1 MQSSAGR
8 TRPPTAHDHLRTLVP
23 RVSACLAGEATLA
36 LLRTTHTMYKHYTE
50 GDHRASLRWHWYEAP
65 ARYTEAFW
73 EAFRARW
80 PDTNVG
86 TLTLWLT
93 SASNRTLPTLFE
105 RPTPWPS
112 LTRLQL
118 DARTRGPQF
127 VLTVNVWVLHR
138 ACPAL
143 RTVLLRGQVEL
154 TTLRMQVPTTAIP
167 VWAPECWA
175 AIATPVHLPRPRPG
189 ETLPWTTVHCLDL
202 PLPGAHDLFAWLALA
217 SHLKELW
224 IDYKLS
230 PGSQRTM
237 AVPWHALDLPST
249 CHTMRLS
256 GTRAT
261 FQPEHGTDMC
271 LVLTRGLMLG
281 TRHRLRTLAL
291 SNVVFHVL
299 NTRDLPTLRTLELDN
314 SDGFTVTA
322 GDTPRI
328 VWWDPRKDPP
338 LVDEGDVQRHLALV
352 AAGRDNLYTTR
363 TVLRLSAKQ
372 WAFLRAHE
380 GVLRAQCGG
389 GGGGEPVGLRS

>member
-1 MQSSAGR
+1 
-8 TRPPTAHDHLRTLVP
+8 
-23 RVSACLAGEATLA
+23 
-36 LLRTTHTMYKHYTE
+36 MYQHYTE
-50 GDHRASLRWHWYEAP
+50 CERRASLRWHWYESP

-80 PDTNVG
+80 PDTNVD
-86 TLTLWLT
+86 TFTLWLT

-118 DARTRGPQF
+118 DARTRDPRF
-127 VLTVNVWVLHR
+127 ILTVNVWVLHR

-167 VWAPECWA
+167 VWAPECWV
-175 AIATPVHLPRPRPG
+175 AIATPVNLPRPRPG
-189 ETLPWTTVHCLDL
+189 ETLPWTTVHCMDL
-202 PLPGAHDLFAWLALA
+202 PLPGAHDLFDWLAST

-224 IDYKLS
+224 IDYKLL

-237 AVPWHALDLPST
+237 PVPWHALDPPSS
-249 CHTMRLS
+249 CHTLRLS
-256 GTRAT
+256 GTRAA
-261 FQPEHGTDMC
+261 FQPEHGSYLC

-281 TRHRLRTLAL
+281 TRHRLHTLAL

-314 SDGFTVTA
+314 SDGVTVTV
-322 GDTPRI
+322 GQHPRI
-328 VWWDPRKDPP
+328 ERWDPRKDPP
-338 LVDEGDVQRHLALV
+338 LVDEGNVQRHLALV
-352 AAGRDNLYTTR
+352 AAGHDNLYTTR
-363 TVLRLSAKQ
+363 TVLGLSAKQ

-380 GVLRAQCGG
+380 GMLRAVWSGG
-389 GGGGEPVGLRS
+389 GPVDLGS

>member
-8 TRPPTAHDHLRTLVP
+8 TRPPTAHDHLRTLLP
-23 RVSACLAGEATLA
+23 RLSDFLAGEATLA
-36 LLRTTHTMYKHYTE
+36 LLRTTHTMYQHYTE
-50 GDHRASLRWHWYEAP
+50 ADHRASLRWHWYESP

-80 PDTNVG
+80 PETNVG

-93 SASNRTLPTLFE
+93 SASNRTLPALFE

-167 VWAPECWA
+167 VWAPECWL
-175 AIATPVHLPRPRPG
+175 AIAAPVNLPQPRPG

-202 PLPGAHDLFAWLALA
+202 PLPGAHDPLAWLEHT

-224 IDYKLS
+224 IDYKLL
-230 PGSQRTM
+230 PWSQRTM
-237 AVPWHALDLPST
+237 PVPWHALDLPST
-249 CHTMRLS
+249 CHTLRLS

-261 FQPEHGTDMC
+261 FQPEHGSDLC

-299 NTRDLPTLRTLELDN
+299 DTRDLPTLRTVEVDN
-314 SDGFTVTA
+314 SEGGTATA
-322 GDTPRI
+322 GETPRI
-328 VWWDPRKDPP
+328 ERWDPRKDPP
-338 LVDEGDVQRHLALV
+338 LVDEGDVRRYLALV

-363 TVLRLSAKQ
+363 TVLGLSAKQ
-372 WAFLRAHE
+372 WGFLRAHE
-380 GVLRAQCGG
+380 GVLRAVWG